1 MSNDVTFS
9 PQFCVKNMNII
20 YISLYLS
27 IFQFFLSIYS
37 YGAKRATSPS
47 LANFCPRLTPFLA
60 ICHFCP
66 SFGKLHI
73 CPFLTIC
80 PVHILYMI
88 NQSLY

>member
-47 LANFCPRLTPFLA
+47 LANFCPRLTP
-60 ICHFCP
+60 
-66 SFGKLHI
+66 
-73 CPFLTIC
+73 LTIWPPSWQFATFAPLLASC
-80 PVHILYMI
+80 TFAP
-88 NQSLY
+88 S